1 MFSVL
6 IIDEDA
12 TLTESFKSIL
22 EPKAYK
28 VFTAHEVAEGLEV
41 VRNLS
46 PDIILL
52 DLNLN
57 NRDGWHVCRSIREFS
72 QIPILVLSVLN
83 KPDAVAKALDEGADD
98 YLIKPVPSG
107 VLLAH
112 LNNLIRRSKAALTA
126 RNPA

>member
-1 MFSVL
+1 VL
-6 IIDEDA
+6 IINDDA
-12 TLTESFKSIL
+12 TLTEMFRSIL
-22 EPKAYK
+22 EDKAYS
-28 VFTAHEVAEGLEV
+28 VLSAHEATEGLQAIREMT
-41 VRNLS
+41 

-52 DLNLN
+52 DLNLDS
-57 NRDGWHVCRSIREFS
+57 RDGWHVCRSIREFS

-112 LNNLIRRSKAALTA
+112 LNNLIRRSKSASSA
-126 RNPA
+126 RTQI